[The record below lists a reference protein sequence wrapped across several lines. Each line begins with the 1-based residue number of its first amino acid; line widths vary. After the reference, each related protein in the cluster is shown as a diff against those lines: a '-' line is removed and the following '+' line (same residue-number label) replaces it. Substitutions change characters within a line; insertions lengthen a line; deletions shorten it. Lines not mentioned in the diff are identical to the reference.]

1 MRTLKAITIAAVATL
16 SLAAAPPSKAQSP
29 DDLVMMQTF
38 LSIMQDYFKII
49 ESTHGIASDAEKS
62 AIMQMQKI
70 KEVYEELGKTADAV
84 VVLREVLEKS
94 RNPAIRNAAYIMLG
108 DTLKETGRR
117 EEAVRLLRQGLEE
130 NIREAQ

>member
-16 SLAAAPPSKAQSP
+16 LLASAPASKAQSP
-29 DDLVMMQTF
+29 DDLAMMQTF
-38 LSIMQDYFKII
+38 LSIMQDYFEII
-49 ESTHGIASDAEKS
+49 ESTHGIASDAEKA

-84 VVLREVLEKS
+84 DVLREVLEES

-108 DTLKETGRR
+108 DTLKETGLR
-117 EEAVRLLRQGLEE
+117 EEALRLLRQGLEE